1 MFDRNSIKLHQT
13 THIAENLIHYELP
26 DNYFAIKRSSF
37 MNVFLKELL
46 SCRKKEE
53 SLDDFYDNLT
63 EINFY
68 RTPNIILGDFS
79 INTLDGIVKYYNF

>member
-1 MFDRNSIKLHQT
+1 
-13 THIAENLIHYELP
+13 
-26 DNYFAIKRSSF
+26 

-46 SCRKKEE
+46 SFRKKEE